1 MQQCN
6 RCGTGDAFVFLPTAQ
21 VMTTEIYRQ
30 MLYRG
35 SEVVREVRWVVFDE
49 VHYLK
54 DSERGVVW
62 EEAIIATV
70 RAQSPSAVSELRH
83 NMLPDVRDLAACVDL
98 PALARFPLVTSPLSA
113 TSPM

>member
-1 MQQCN
+1 MIPDCSLFYP
-6 RCGTGDAFVFLPTAQ
+6 RWRALHSRGDGCVSGHGCSAWCAAQ

-30 MLYRG
+30 MLYQG
-35 SEVVREVRWVVFDE
+35 SEVVREVRWVIFDE

-70 RAQSPSAVSELRH
+70 RNGV
-83 NMLPDVRDLAACVDL
+83 
-98 PALARFPLVTSPLSA
+98 ARLN
-113 TSPM
+113 